1 MALAGK
7 KTVIMEFDIRKPK
20 ILSSLE
26 LKRKMGITNY
36 LIGKAEFSE
45 LPIAVDDVENLYV
58 IACGPIPPN
67 PSELLL
73 SSRLKELMREVKEN
87 FEVVIMDT
95 APVGLVSDAISLGV
109 FADCTLYIVRRGHTV
124 RRLMRLIQDLY
135 STKKLPSLSILLNDV
150 KIEGG
155 YYGGY
160 YGGYGYYGY
169 GYGHEGG
176 YFEKE
181 ETTKKRRNPIRK
193 MIRIIKQ
200 LFS

>member
-1 MALAGK
+1 
-7 KTVIMEFDIRKPK
+7 MEFDIRKPK
-20 ILSSLE
+20 ILSALE

-36 LIGKAEFSE
+36 LIGKSDFED
-45 LPIAVDDVENLYV
+45 LPIAVEGIENLYV

-73 SSRLKELMREVKEN
+73 SPRLKELMREVKEN

-95 APVGLVSDAISLGV
+95 APVGLVSDAITLGV

-124 RRLMRLIQDLY
+124 RRLMGLIQDLY
-135 STKKLPSLSILLNDV
+135 INKKLPFLSILLNDI
-150 KIEGG
+150 KLEGS

-169 GYGHEGG
+169 GYGQEGG

-181 ETTKKRRNPIRK
+181 LPTRKHRNIFRRIQRVL
-193 MIRIIKQ
+193 KQ
-200 LFS
+200 WFS